1 MAVSAQQVRELREKT
16 GAGIMDCKQA
26 LVDTSG
32 DVEKAVEWLRKK
44 GMSTADKKAG
54 RIASEGL
61 VGSYIHIG
69 GRIGVLLEVNCETDF
84 VARNDDFK
92 TFVKDIAMHIA
103 ASSPAYVRREEVP
116 EDVVAKEKEIL
127 AAQAKESG
135 KPENVI
141 EKMVIGRLDKYFKE
155 ICLLEQPFVR
165 DTDKS
170 VEVVL
175 RELVAKIGEK
185 VSVRRFVRYELGE
198 GLEKRSE
205 DFAAEVAKATAT
217 A

>member
-1 MAVSAQQVRELREKT
+1 
-16 GAGIMDCKQA
+16 MDCKQA

-44 GMSTADKKAG
+44 GISTADKKAG